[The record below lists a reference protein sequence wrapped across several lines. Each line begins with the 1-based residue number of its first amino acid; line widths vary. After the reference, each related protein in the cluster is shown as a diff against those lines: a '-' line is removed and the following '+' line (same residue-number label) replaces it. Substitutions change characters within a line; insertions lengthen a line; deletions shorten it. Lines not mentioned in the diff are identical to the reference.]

1 MISASGPSKRGAAS
15 FRTKLLAAMMLV
27 VSAITASGFYL
38 AQRNVTAAAKR
49 DLQQN
54 FQAELSS
61 LDKVQKFRHAAIAE
75 RCSAL
80 ASRPRIHAALE
91 DNALDLLY
99 PSAKDELRD
108 LMEGDAPV
116 AQQGAGSLHARFYRF
131 LDSSGAVLSPPN
143 SKDVGEMSPQA
154 EAQLALK
161 QLLETQQIGYIR
173 ENTDAEKETVHEIV
187 AAPIFSTETG
197 NVISALVVGF
207 KPFELSGRGTGAGMK
222 SGIWADNRLYLPSFP
237 KEVRTAL
244 DNEIA
249 KAVGNSRSEKN
260 NFVVTINGAPQLLF
274 YRRLNPDSLFPPAYE
289 VCVYSLA
296 DSMAQLHRLRWQ
308 V

>member
-15 FRTKLLAAMMLV
+15 FRTKFLAAMMLV

-108 LMEGDAPV
+108 LMEGDESLPEEGAPL
-116 AQQGAGSLHARFYRF
+116 LHAKFYRF
-131 LDSSGAVLSPPN
+131 LDGTGAVLSPPN
-143 SKDVGEMSPQA
+143 PKDVG
-154 EAQLALK
+154 QLDPRTEGQLGLK
-161 QLLETQQIGYIR
+161 KLPGAQQIGYIR
-173 ENTDAEKETVHEIV
+173 ENSDAADESVDQVV
-187 AAPIFSTETG
+187 AGPVFSTETG
-197 NVISALVVGF
+197 DVISA
-207 KPFELSGRGTGAGMK
+207 
-222 SGIWADNRLYLPSFP
+222 
-237 KEVRTAL
+237 
-244 DNEIA
+244 
-249 KAVGNSRSEKN
+249 
-260 NFVVTINGAPQLLF
+260 
-274 YRRLNPDSLFPPAYE
+274 
-289 VCVYSLA
+289 
-296 DSMAQLHRLRWQ
+296 
-308 V
+308 